1 MIEAIIFD
9 FDSTLTDYH
18 YSDTKAIFDVVSLLP
33 KSIDRNLFLQRS
45 GEIISQIYDEMM
57 FIGSEVHELRLNR
70 TITEFGLEWNDKYLE
85 KYLSTY
91 LNTVVVYDDVKC
103 VLELLKG
110 KVKIGILTNSTDSV
124 EQRIRI
130 ENSESKP
137 YFDEICIAAEIGYYK
152 PDKNA
157 FLYTCNKLQCNPNN
171 TVFIGDS
178 EQYDIIGAKNAG
190 MYTIKKDNK
199 TKRNS
204 IADYRFSSYLDL
216 LGILQ
221 YYGIR

>member
-130 ENSESKP
+130 ENSELKP
-137 YFDEICIAAEIGYYK
+137 
-152 PDKNA
+152 
-157 FLYTCNKLQCNPNN
+157 
-171 TVFIGDS
+171 
-178 EQYDIIGAKNAG
+178 
-190 MYTIKKDNK
+190 
-199 TKRNS
+199 
-204 IADYRFSSYLDL
+204 
-216 LGILQ
+216 
-221 YYGIR
+221 